1 MLTTVLVVVHFIVA
15 ALIIA
20 MVLMQQ
26 GKGADMG
33 ASFGGGGGNT
43 VLGAA
48 GGMSVFARGTA
59 ILATI
64 FFVTSF
70 ALALSARNSAVDGL
84 QEDIPFLETVPP
96 SETIIDEVPVAPAE
110 PVNAFE
116 FGDIPSAPSGDQV
129 ESAPAGDIPQAPQ

>member
-1 MLTTVLVVVHFIVA
+1 MLTTVLVIVHFIVA

-20 MVLMQQ
+20 LVLMQQ

-43 VLGAA
+43 VFGAS
-48 GGMSVFARGTA
+48 GGMSVFAKGTA

-70 ALALSARNSAVDGL
+70 ALALSARNSAVDTI
-84 QEDIPFLETVPP
+84 QDDIPILETVPVSQP
-96 SETIIDEVPVAPAE
+96 ANDEIPAAPVTDTL
-110 PVNAFE
+110 E
-116 FGDIPSAPSGDQV
+116 FGDIPA
-129 ESAPAGDIPQAPQ
+129 APASDDQGEIPQVPAE